1 MNLTRVPTEHPW
13 GYLWGI
19 YRGVYGDI
27 YVDYGKYPG
36 RVEKWSDN
44 LTRNELVMYIN

>member
-1 MNLTRVPTEHPW
+1 MGVSM

-19 YRGVYGDI
+19 YGVSMGYLWGIYGDI